1 MKETKGKRACIII
14 NPVSGGTDKKQ
25 VLEVI
30 KQNFPKDI
38 TYEIIVWEK
47 PEQKEEIIQKIRER
61 KYDIVVAA
69 GGDGTINQV
78 AQAIKDTN
86 TALAII
92 PLGSGNGLAR
102 HLNIPMNAKKAVELI
117 GAGGKEILIDA
128 CVVNNMPFF
137 CTSGIGFDAL
147 IGKLFAESKTRG
159 FLTYIRLTLSSFIR
173 YKPQRYDLNIDGKT
187 ISSMAFLITFANA
200 SQYGNNAYIAPQ
212 ADISDG
218 FIDVVILKP
227 FKFWQMLPIG
237 SRMFN
242 KTLNTSPYVD
252 VYKGQN
258 ISVTRKSSG
267 PVHFDGEPEE
277 MATSINYRISKG
289 SVRAIVP
296 V

>member
-1 MKETKGKRACIII
+1 MNTAKTKRAGIII

-25 VLEVI
+25 VLEEI
-30 KQNFPKDI
+30 RKNFPSDI
-38 TYEIIVWEK
+38 EYDIIVWER
-47 PEQKEEIIQKIRER
+47 PDQKEEIIQKIRER
-61 KYDIVVAA
+61 NYDIVVAA

-78 AQAIKDTN
+78 AQAIKDTDSV
-86 TALAII
+86 LGII

-102 HLNIPMNAKKAVELI
+102 HLNIPMDIKKAIALI
-117 GAGGKEILIDA
+117 GNGREIRIDA
-128 CVVNNMPFF
+128 CIVNNMPFF

-159 FLTYIRLTLSSFIR
+159 FLTYVRLTFSNFIK
-173 YKPQRYDLNIDGKT
+173 YQPQNYTLLIDGIEINSK
-187 ISSMAFLITFANA
+187 AFLITFANA

-227 FKFWQMLPIG
+227 FKLWQMIPIG
-237 SRMFN
+237 SKMFN
-242 KTLNTSPYVD
+242 KTLNTSSYVE
-252 VYKGQN
+252 VYRGQN
-258 ISVTRKSSG
+258 ISVTRQKPG

-277 MATSINYRISKG
+277 MENHIQYRISKG

-296 V
+296 A